1 MAKLKVENQR
11 RQKVL
16 TAYGKELVSH
26 FFLAVVDQ
34 ARSQGGCKRA
44 QLHPPTGCKVLAGY
58 EYYSLYCAIYTYI
71 NKNCHVH
78 ECM

>member
-26 FFLAVVDQ
+26 FFLAVVDTSKLSVRVTM
-34 ARSQGGCKRA
+34 AYTRT
-44 QLHPPTGCKVLAGY
+44 LVVL
-58 EYYSLYCAIYTYI
+58 C
-71 NKNCHVH
+71 N
-78 ECM
+78 

>member
-26 FFLAVVDQ
+26 FFLAVVDTSVRM
-34 ARSQGGCKRA
+34 AYTRT
-44 QLHPPTGCKVLAGY
+44 LVVL
-58 EYYSLYCAIYTYI
+58 C
-71 NKNCHVH
+71 N
-78 ECM
+78 